1 MFLLL
6 GRDVFSASLT
16 GNELNKADSKTRDPE
31 KGTNIQFW
39 NKNSLGIKQHLA
51 TTRNALATPSQSP
64 GKPQQHLSTSS
75 APARS
80 THIFFRNRRNVVVNI
95 LCSLAVTDYL
105 APPRGCPLR
114 AVRVLLEGPS
124 VQQGI
129 AAVRCSA
136 RKPNLQ
142 QLRPKVKPTSQSV
155 KWSDLG
161 IETLIIIS
169 SENGRAGFHKKQLL
183 WGSWRVNVKQFRSDR
198 FEHACLYRVLPVYIL
213 SVILSIMLWQNEF
226 IFCILFIQKMLTCY
240 SPWQCL

>member
-1 MFLLL
+1 MFC
-6 GRDVFSASLT
+6 VFAAGERCLFSSSLT

-80 THIFFRNRRNVVVNI
+80 THIFFRNRRNVVNI

-142 QLRPKVKPTSQSV
+142 QLRPKVTPTSQSV
-155 KWSDLG
+155 KWSDLHYWPLNVNHN
-161 IETLIIIS
+161 LIRKWQGRIS
-169 SENGRAGFHKKQLL
+169 LKTAFVRQL
-183 WGSWRVNVKQFRSDR
+183 
-198 FEHACLYRVLPVYIL
+198 ACECKTV
-213 SVILSIMLWQNEF
+213 SLWQIWTRLSLQSPSSLYIICDIIYHAWAKWVHFLYF
-226 IFCILFIQKMLTCY
+226 IY
-240 SPWQCL
+240 SKNAD

>member
-1 MFLLL
+1 MNWIRLILKQETL
-6 GRDVFSASLT
+6 R
-16 GNELNKADSKTRDPE
+16 KAQT
-31 KGTNIQFW
+31 
-39 NKNSLGIKQHLA
+39 LGIKQHLA

-80 THIFFRNRRNVVVNI
+80 THIFFRNRRNVVNI
-95 LCSLAVTDYL
+95 SCSLAVTDYL

-155 KWSDLG
+155 KWSDLHYWPLNVNHN
-161 IETLIIIS
+161 LIRKWQGRIS
-169 SENGRAGFHKKQLL
+169 
-183 WGSWRVNVKQFRSDR
+183 
-198 FEHACLYRVLPVYIL
+198 
-213 SVILSIMLWQNEF
+213 
-226 IFCILFIQKMLTCY
+226 
-240 SPWQCL
+240 